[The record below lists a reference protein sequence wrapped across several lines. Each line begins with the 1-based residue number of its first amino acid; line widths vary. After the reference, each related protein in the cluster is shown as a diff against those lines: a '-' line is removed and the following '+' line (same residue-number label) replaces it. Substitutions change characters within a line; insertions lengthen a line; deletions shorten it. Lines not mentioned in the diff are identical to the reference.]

1 MHSVTK
7 LLLAAVASLAFSFS
21 AMADDSADTPDT
33 PDTPPTATLRM
44 GVEAGHPPFNGRDPG
59 GQVVGFDVDIG
70 NALCAKMKVE
80 CTVVTS
86 DWDLIIPA
94 LNNNAFDFLIS
105 SMSITPDRL
114 EAVDFT
120 TPYYTNKL
128 QFLAPVTTD
137 LPTDLPSLAG
147 KNLGAQRDTFA
158 GSWLQDNLGASAN
171 ILLYDTQ
178 QELYDELA
186 AGNLDAIL
194 ADKYSTFEWLK
205 TDAGKHY
212 EFKDKPIDAA
222 DKIGIA
228 VRKGDPLRER
238 LNQALQEIIRDGTY
252 QKINDRYFPFSI
264 Q

>member
-1 MHSVTK
+1 MHIVVK
-7 LLLAAVASLAFSFS
+7 LLLASFASLVFGYN
-21 AMADDSADTPDT
+21 AMADDAPGADVEK
-33 PDTPPTATLRM
+33 LRM
-44 GVEAGHPPFNGRDPG
+44 GVEAGHPPFNMRDAS

-70 NALCAKMKVE
+70 KALCAKMKVE
-80 CTVVTS
+80 CEVVTS
-86 DWDLIIPA
+86 DWDVIIPA

-128 QFLAPVTTD
+128 QFLAPVTSE
-137 LPTDLPSLAG
+137 LATDLPSLAG

-158 GSWLQDNLGASAN
+158 GSWLQDNLGASAT

-205 TDAGKHY
+205 TDAGKNY

-222 DKIGIA
+222 DKMGIA

-238 LNQALQEIIRDGTY
+238 LNQALQDIIRDGTY